1 MRSEF
6 DNTTKLL
13 LVLTGFMAIMV
24 CLIAYVAIF
33 KSEDPLLDAAAAA
46 GKQAAPAEAEA
57 GEACDASTPEGSAQ
71 CPAGKYCLH
80 DRCVPIDDLAVC
92 REGDSCRDCDCDIG
106 LVCHNFR
113 CQDPAKLERAPL
125 ECASNEALSKAVRN
139 LQNKCASREK
149 SLGELVSTRSCTPAD
164 WEQLAI
170 DDPQF
175 DLILAAFPGRF
186 SVHFP
191 VDRPKKGVEW
201 PTRAVKESYRAQL
214 RSYKEA
220 LTRAKQIFVIGRAS
234 PDGDRTRNHD
244 LAVRRM
250 DMVTQLIGEVV
261 NEGLAE
267 TERKQI
273 PIQPFAMRDAKPL
286 NPERF
291 KKSYLDVRDVAT
303 GKAAATASPIVT
315 WDEPSQRRL
324 QRLLDGGIDLK
335 DTSSRDWNEL
345 FNAINRVVLV
355 VPIPCD
361 GTEYKPPKTVL
372 DAPAAAG

>member
-24 CLIAYVAIF
+24 LLIAYVAIF
-33 KSEDPLLDAAAAA
+33 KHEDPLLDGPDGPDAPAQ
-46 GKQAAPAEAEA
+46 KQAADE
-57 GEACDASTPEGSAQ
+57 GEACDASTPEGSAM
-71 CPAGKYCLH
+71 CPQGKFCLH
-80 DRCVPIDDLAVC
+80 DKCVPIDDLAVC
-92 REGDSCRDCDCDIG
+92 REGDSCRDCDCDVG

-113 CQDPAKLERAPL
+113 CQDPARLERAPL

-149 SLGELVSTRSCTPAD
+149 TLGELVSTRSCTPAD

-201 PTRAVKESYRAQL
+201 PTRAVKENYRAQL
-214 RSYKEA
+214 RAYRDA
-220 LTRAKQIFVIGRAS
+220 LTKAKQIFVIGRAS

-261 NEGLAE
+261 NEGLPE

-291 KKSYLDVRDVAT
+291 KKSYLDVKDQS
-303 GKAAATASPIVT
+303 GKIGASPIVA
-315 WDEPSQRRL
+315 WDAPSQKRL
-324 QRLLDGGIDLK
+324 QSLLDGGLDLK
-335 DTSSRDWNEL
+335 DQSSRDWTEL

-361 GTEYKPPKTVL
+361 GTEYRPPKTVL

>member
-6 DNTTKLL
+6 DTTTKLL

-24 CLIAYVAIF
+24 CLIAYVALF
-33 KSEDPLLDAAAAA
+33 RGDDPLLAQATGEA
-46 GKQAAPAEAEA
+46 GKKAAPVEE
-57 GEACDASTPEGSAQ
+57 GEACDASTAEGSAS

-80 DRCVPIDDLAVC
+80 DKCVPIDDLAMC
-92 REGDSCRDCDCDIG
+92 GEGDSCRDCDCEAP

-113 CQDPAKLERAPL
+113 CQNPAKLERAPL
-125 ECASNEALSKAVRN
+125 ECARNEELAKAVRN
-139 LQNKCASREK
+139 LQNKCASRDK
-149 SLGELVSTRSCTPAD
+149 SLGDLVSTRSCTPSD
-164 WEQLAI
+164 WEALAI

-191 VDRPKKGVEW
+191 TGLPKKGQAW
-201 PTRAVKESYRAQL
+201 PTKPVREHYRAAIG
-214 RSYKEA
+214 RYREA
-220 LTRAKQIFVIGRAS
+220 LGKAKQVFVIGRAS
-234 PDGDRTRNHD
+234 PDGDRQQNHD

-250 DMVTQLIGEVV
+250 DMVTQIIGEVV
-261 NEGLAE
+261 NEGLSE

-291 KKSYLDVRDVAT
+291 KKSYLDVEHKN
-303 GKAAATASPIVT
+303 GQKMSSPIVA
-315 WDEPSQRRL
+315 WDETTQRRL
-324 QRLLDGGIDLK
+324 QGLLDGGLDLK
-335 DTSSRDWNEL
+335 DQSSKDWNEL

-361 GTEYKPPKTVL
+361 GSEYKPPKTAL
-372 DAPAAAG
+372 DAPQAEG